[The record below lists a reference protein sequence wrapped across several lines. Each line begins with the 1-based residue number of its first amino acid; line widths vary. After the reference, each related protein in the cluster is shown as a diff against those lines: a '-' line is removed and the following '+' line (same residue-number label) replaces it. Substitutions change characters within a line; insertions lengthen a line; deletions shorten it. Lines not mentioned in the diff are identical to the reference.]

1 MRINVM
7 IDVVDDNGGYRADSA
22 SFDIEIVE
30 KKNIYPTPLKSYSYF
45 LYNDSEEP
53 IIEGEIHHHDERAGS
68 MQLVRRVI
76 NNIKEI

>member
-7 IDVVDDNGGYRADSA
+7 IDIVDDNGNYSVGTTSL
-22 SFDIEIVE
+22 DIEIIE
-30 KKNIYPTPLKSYSYF
+30 KKNIYPTPLKSYSYS

-53 IIEGEIHHHDERAGS
+53 IIEGEIHHHDERAGP